1 MDITNSI
8 FVSYHYF
15 KRFSGIIL
23 INSKQKDWKPNN
35 LKVFENNKIKG
46 RKQDSQIRL
55 WLLRKTLSKMNQDN
69 YILIR

>member
-1 MDITNSI
+1 MESNSI

-15 KRFSGIIL
+15 KRFSGTIL
-23 INSKQKDWKPNN
+23 ISSKQK
-35 LKVFENNKIKG
+35 ENNKIKG

-55 WLLRKTLSKMNQDN
+55 WSLRETLSKRNQDN

>member
-1 MDITNSI
+1 MESNSI

-23 INSKQKDWKPNN
+23 ISTKQK
-35 LKVFENNKIKG
+35 ENNKIKG

-55 WLLRKTLSKMNQDN
+55 WSLRKTLSKRNQDN